1 MYCLFNFY
9 QSILHD
15 NHCITFKEVQMP
27 YYGDYPHPLSVF
39 LNQNFIQIYLKLLTR
54 KMTTSLFLMIQKMTL
69 LRLKRV
75 KLHWLLKEKILR
87 NPKFLNQN
95 EEHLRTF
102 YEKKRVAYLKVEKVM
117 PLLIMKNFQIL
128 KMNLINLKMMKTM
141 NYFLIAIQIQI
152 MIMKMMMSVRIL
164 QKKRVNQKYGKIFME
179 DLEMKR
185 VMLLKISNL
194 KSTYLLV

>member
-1 MYCLFNFY
+1 
-9 QSILHD
+9 
-15 NHCITFKEVQMP
+15 
-27 YYGDYPHPLSVF
+27 
-39 LNQNFIQIYLKLLTR
+39 
-54 KMTTSLFLMIQKMTL
+54 MTL
-69 LRLKRV
+69 LQLKRV

-87 NPKFLNQN
+87 NLKFLKQN

-102 YEKKRVAYLKVEKVM
+102 YERKRVAYLKVEKVM

-128 KMNLINLKMMKTM
+128 KMNLINLKMMKKTM

-152 MIMKMMMSVRIL
+152 MIIKMMMSVRIL

-185 VMLLKISNL
+185 VMLLKILNL

>member
-1 MYCLFNFY
+1 MFCLFNFY
-9 QSILHD
+9 QSNLHD

-27 YYGDYPHPLSVF
+27 CYGDYPPHPLSVF

-87 NPKFLNQN
+87 NLKFLNQN

-141 NYFLIAIQIQI
+141 NYFLIAIQI

>member
-1 MYCLFNFY
+1 
-9 QSILHD
+9 
-15 NHCITFKEVQMP
+15 
-27 YYGDYPHPLSVF
+27 
-39 LNQNFIQIYLKLLTR
+39 
-54 KMTTSLFLMIQKMTL
+54 MTL

-87 NPKFLNQN
+87 NLKFLKQN